1 MIINNLWKL
10 NKISKILTNS
20 YKTLN
25 YIPSNNSNVKIQ
37 ASFYDDNFEVKF
49 SKLNE
54 IDKKQFPYIW
64 LRDFCKCK
72 DCFDGRN
79 KQTLINLK
87 NIPLD
92 IKPNDILKSEN
103 DSKFTINCKIHILKI

>member
-1 MIINNLWKL
+1 M
-10 NKISKILTNS
+10 
-20 YKTLN
+20 
-25 YIPSNNSNVKIQ
+25 V
-37 ASFYDDNFEVKF
+37 FEVKF

-79 KQTLINLK
+79 KQTLINLVHELLNLSK
-87 NIPLD
+87 NVIGTE
-92 IKPNDILKSEN
+92 ILGN
-103 DSKFTINCKIHILKI
+103 NLKILAN